1 MSTEPALPLEQIFRD
16 QLDRLATTL
25 RPNTV
30 RAYRNAVNHFLRYL
44 RTQFPQVQTFSD
56 LRRDPH
62 ILGWMRFLCQQNPP
76 FCTSTR
82 IVYLAGLQR
91 VLTQLALSGQ
101 YSVAGY
107 LIHPGDFPTADSYLP
122 RPLTP
127 QDDRLLQQYLRN
139 KDDLV
144 ANGLLLLRATGM
156 RISELFHLPADCLR
170 PLGADQW
177 ALLVPLG
184 KLHSE
189 RLIPVDDEIRRILA
203 RILSLR
209 QHTPIAATSL
219 YLFPWPGSDFGA
231 YAAWWRALHDAIQQA
246 GCSAPITLHQL
257 RHTFAT
263 EMIRAGI
270 SLPALMSLLGHKNI
284 RMTLR
289 YVEITLTDLQRQYQ
303 QARQQLPTLP
313 LIPQLAALSGPD
325 TTTVPG
331 IPAILRS
338 LADLRNLMEMY
349 RRQLGDDPR
358 SRKIARLINRVAK
371 IVAELDPSGTA

>member
-1 MSTEPALPLEQIFRD
+1 MSTESALSLEQVFRY

-30 RAYRNAVNHFLRYL
+30 RAYRNAANHFLRYL
-44 RTQFPQVQTFSD
+44 RIQFPRVQTFSD

-76 FCTSTR
+76 FRTSTR

-91 VLTQLALSGQ
+91 VLTQLALSGE

-107 LIHPGDFPTADSYLP
+107 LIHPDDFPSADSYLP

-127 QDDRLLQQYLRN
+127 QDDCLLQQYLRN
-139 KDDLV
+139 KDDLA

-170 PLGADQW
+170 PLGPDQW

-203 RILSLR
+203 RILLLR
-209 QHTPIAATSL
+209 QHTPIASTSL
-219 YLFPWPGSDFGA
+219 YLFPWAGSDSGA
-231 YAAWWRALHDAIQQA
+231 YAVWWRALHDAIQQA

-257 RHTFAT
+257 RHSFAS

-303 QARQQLPTLP
+303 QARQQLPTLS
-313 LIPQLAALSGPD
+313 LIPQLAALSPPD
-325 TTTVPG
+325 TTTIPG
-331 IPAILRS
+331 IPTILRS
-338 LADLRNLMEMY
+338 LADLRHLMEMY
-349 RRQLGDDPR
+349 RRQLGDDPH
-358 SRKIARLINRVAK
+358 SRKIARLINRLAK
-371 IVAELDPSGTA
+371 IVAELDLSGTP